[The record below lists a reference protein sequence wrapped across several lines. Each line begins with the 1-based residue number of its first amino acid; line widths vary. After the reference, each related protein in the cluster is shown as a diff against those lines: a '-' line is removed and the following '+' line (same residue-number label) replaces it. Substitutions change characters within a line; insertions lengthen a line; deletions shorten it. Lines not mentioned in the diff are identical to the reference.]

1 MYMHVC
7 NCTSTYVFLSL
18 MPNIL
23 LKMNGAATILWHSW
37 KRFHLSGKKL
47 SSWLAET
54 IRPLNSYS
62 TATFMFIQIELSYA
76 DNADFTVSK
85 CITHIYSFYV
95 TMKTWVMKRFA
106 HVQVSDRWIRAK
118 GLQYHLLTFRWNC
131 CTHLNVVTF
140 TRCGIV
146 CLRCLLPVQEPQHV
160 LCIVWYSHY
169 WWLSKD
175 CFEKSHINYTQNSF
189 EINGSMENTLK
200 LITAYLG
207 SQDVCDFMTCF
218 FFQLIR

>member
-1 MYMHVC
+1 MHVC

-18 MPNIL
+18 MQNIL
-23 LKMNGAATILWHSW
+23 LKMKGQPQFFDILEKDS
-37 KRFHLSGKKL
+37 
-47 SSWLAET
+47 
-54 IRPLNSYS
+54 IY
-62 TATFMFIQIELSYA
+62 QLSYA

-118 GLQYHLLTFRWNC
+118 GLQYLLLTFRWNC

-146 CLRCLLPVQEPQHV
+146 ICLRCLLPVQEPQHV

-169 WWLSKD
+169 WLSKD

-189 EINGSMENTLK
+189 ELNSSMENKLK

-218 FFQLIR
+218 FFN